1 MGFAENIRET
11 LKTKIQKNLNRDYIE
26 KMLGIVGSWPVLP
39 VYGMTFASKSDKY
52 LNIATIKNIKKAYSK
67 KYPVAYGSIFLPYE
81 LLHSLDL
88 VPFLPEVMA
97 GFTAG
102 LGIADKTLK
111 EASARWY
118 TPDLCTFHRSASG
131 AVELNLF
138 PVPQFLICSS
148 LACDAAQKTF
158 YIDAKKYN
166 IEDNFY
172 LIDVPYKKTTD
183 SIKYLASQLED
194 ISASISKKMGKQLDM
209 DKFKNT
215 IRLSNEFR
223 YWAAKVNDIRKEL
236 LIYPKN
242 FNGLSFILPFHALA
256 GTKDAVVI
264 YKNIYF
270 ELKDFLEMQKGSSG
284 NKKSGSNI
292 KIKQDIG
299 KTKRILWLHL
309 KPYYK
314 NNIFEILESNNCR
327 VVFEEISQVYWPEL
341 DEEKPFESLALK
353 MLSHPLNGSVE
364 NRMAAILEM
373 VRSYRIDGVIL
384 FAHWGCRHSNGSAR
398 IIKDT
403 LRNNNVSTLIL
414 DGDCLNK
421 NNSSEGQILTRIQG
435 FIEIINS
442 KQS

>member
-1 MGFAENIRET
+1 MGFAENIKET
-11 LKTKIQKNLNRDYIE
+11 IKIKIQENLNRDYIE
-26 KMLGIVGSWPVLP
+26 KILGIVGTWPVLP

-52 LNIATIKNIKKAYSK
+52 LNIATIRNIKKAYCK
-67 KYPVAYGSIFLPYE
+67 KYPVAFGSLFLPYE

-102 LGIADKTLK
+102 IGIADKTLK

-172 LIDVPYKKTTD
+172 LIDVPYKKTPD

-209 DKFKNT
+209 NKFRYAL
-215 IRLSNEFR
+215 RLSNEFR
-223 YWAAKVNDIRKEL
+223 YWVAKVNEIRKEL
-236 LIYPKN
+236 LIYPKY
-242 FNGLSFILPFHALA
+242 FNGLSYILPFHALA
-256 GTKDAVVI
+256 GTKDAVVV

-270 ELKDFLEMQKGSSG
+270 ELKDFLEMQKGLSG
-284 NKKSGSNI
+284 NKKNSS
-292 KIKQDIG
+292 KFEIKQDIA

-314 NNIFEILESNNCR
+314 NNIFEILENNNCR
-327 VVFEEISQVYWPEL
+327 VVFEEINHVYWPEL

-353 MLSHPLNGSVE
+353 MLSHPLNGSAE
-364 NRMAAILEM
+364 NRMAAILDM
-373 VRSYRIDGVIL
+373 VRNYRIDGVIL
-384 FAHWGCRHSNGSAR
+384 FSHWGCRHSNGSAR

-435 FIEIINS
+435 FMEIINS
-442 KQS
+442 KLG

>member
-1 MGFAENIRET
+1 MGFTQNIKEA
-11 LKTKIQKNLNRDYIE
+11 LKTRIQKNLNRDYIE
-26 KMLGIVGSWPVLP
+26 KILGVVGSWPVLP

-52 LNIATIKNIKKAYSK
+52 LNIVTIKNIKKAYSK
-67 KYPVAYGSIFLPYE
+67 KYPVAYGSLFLPYE
-81 LLHSLDL
+81 LLHSLGL

-102 LGIADKTLK
+102 IGIADKTLK
-111 EASARWY
+111 EASSRWY

-131 AVELNLF
+131 AVELDLF
-138 PVPQFLICSS
+138 PLPQFLICSS

-172 LIDVPYKKTTD
+172 LIDVPYKKTAN
-183 SIKYLASQLED
+183 SLKYLASQLED
-194 ISASISKKMGKQLDM
+194 ISVSISKKMGKQMDM
-209 DKFKNT
+209 SKFRDT
-215 IRLSNEFR
+215 LRLSNEFR
-223 YWAAKVNDIRKEL
+223 YWALKVNELRKEL
-236 LIYPKN
+236 LIYPKY
-242 FNGLSFILPFHALA
+242 FNGLNFILPFHGLA
-256 GTKDAVVI
+256 GTKDAVII

-270 ELKDFLEMQKGSSG
+270 ELKDFLEMQNKSG
-284 NKKSGSNI
+284 NKKNSPNF
-292 KIKQDIG
+292 KKKNDTG

-314 NNIFEILESNNCR
+314 NNIFEILESNNYR
-327 VVFEEISQVYWPEL
+327 VVFEEINQVYWPEL

-353 MLSHPLNGSVE
+353 MLSHPFNGSVE
-364 NRMAAILEM
+364 NRMAAILET
-373 VRSYRIDGVIL
+373 VNSYRIDGVIL

-421 NNSSEGQILTRIQG
+421 NNSSEGQIMTRIQG
-435 FIEIINS
+435 FMEIINS
-442 KQS
+442 RQN

>member
-1 MGFAENIRET
+1 MGFSENIKET
-11 LKTKIQKNLNRDYIE
+11 LKTRIQNNLNRDYIE
-26 KMLGIVGSWPVLP
+26 KILGIVGSWPVLP

-52 LNIATIKNIKKAYSK
+52 LNIATIRNIKKAYCQK
-67 KYPVAYGSIFLPYE
+67 NPVAYGSLFLPYE
-81 LLHSLDL
+81 LIHSLGL

-102 LGIADKTLK
+102 IGITDKTLK
-111 EASARWY
+111 EASSRWY

-131 AVELNLF
+131 AVELDLF
-138 PVPQFLICSS
+138 PLPQFLICSS

-166 IEDNFY
+166 VEDNFY
-172 LIDVPYKKTTD
+172 FVDVPYKKTGE
-183 SIKYLASQLED
+183 SVKYLTSQLED
-194 ISASISKKMGKQLDM
+194 ISISISKKMGKQLDM
-209 DKFKNT
+209 NKFRDTLK
-215 IRLSNEFR
+215 LSNEFR
-223 YWAAKVNDIRKEL
+223 YWAAKVNELRKDL
-236 LIYPKN
+236 LIYPKH
-242 FNGLSFILPFHALA
+242 FNGLNFILPFHGLA

-270 ELKDFLEMQKGSSG
+270 ELKDLLDMQNGTGS
-284 NKKSGSNI
+284 KKNNLNFD
-292 KIKQDIG
+292 IKQHIG

-314 NNIFEILESNNCR
+314 NNIFEILESNNYL
-327 VVFEEISQVYWPEL
+327 VVFEEINQVYWPEL

-364 NRMAAILEM
+364 NRMKAILEM
-373 VRSYRIDGVIL
+373 VRSYKIDGVIL

-403 LRNNNVSTLIL
+403 LRNNDVSTLVL

-421 NNSSEGQILTRIQG
+421 NNSSDGQILTRIQG
-435 FIEIINS
+435 FMEIINS
-442 KQS
+442 RQN

>member
-1 MGFAENIRET
+1 MGFAENIKET
-11 LKTKIQKNLNRDYIE
+11 LKIKIQKNLNRDYIE
-26 KMLGIVGSWPVLP
+26 KILGIVGSWPVLP

-52 LNIATIKNIKKAYSK
+52 LNIATIKNIKKAYCK
-67 KYPVAYGSIFLPYE
+67 KYPVAYGSLFLPYE

-102 LGIADKTLK
+102 IGIADKTLK
-111 EASARWY
+111 EASSRWY
-118 TPDLCTFHRSASG
+118 TPDLCTFHRSALG

-138 PVPQFLICSS
+138 PLPQFLICSS

-209 DKFKNT
+209 NKFRDT
-215 IRLSNEFR
+215 LRLSNEFR

-236 LIYPKN
+236 LIYPKY
-242 FNGLSFILPFHALA
+242 FNGLNFILPFHGLA

-284 NKKSGSNI
+284 NKKNGSNF

-435 FIEIINS
+435 FMEIINS

>member
-1 MGFAENIRET
+1 MGFTENIKET
-11 LKTKIQKNLNRDYIE
+11 LKIKIQKNLNRDYIE
-26 KMLGIVGSWPVLP
+26 KILGIVGSWPVLP

-52 LNIATIKNIKKAYSK
+52 LNIATIKIIKKAYCK

-97 GFTAG
+97 GFTASM
-102 LGIADKTLK
+102 GIADKTLK
-111 EASARWY
+111 EASSRWY

-131 AVELNLF
+131 AVELGLF
-138 PVPQFLICSS
+138 PLPQFLICSS

-194 ISASISKKMGKQLDM
+194 ISESISKKMGKQLDM
-209 DKFKNT
+209 SKFRDTLK
-215 IRLSNEFR
+215 LSNEFR
-223 YWAAKVNDIRKEL
+223 YWAVKVNELRKEL
-236 LIYPKN
+236 LSYPKY
-242 FNGLSFILPFHALA
+242 FNGLNFILPFHGLA

-270 ELKDFLEMQKGSSG
+270 ELKDFLDMQNGSSG

-292 KIKQDIG
+292 KVKQKAG
-299 KTKRILWLHL
+299 KVKRILWLHL

-327 VVFEEISQVYWPEL
+327 VVFEEINQVYWPEL

-364 NRMAAILEM
+364 NRMTAILEM
-373 VRSYRIDGVIL
+373 VSSYKIDGVIL

-435 FIEIINS
+435 FMEIINS